1 MPALNEIMD
10 VMAKMPPENVT
21 EYLIGECS
29 RYLREIAAIT
39 QRNVIAY
46 YSGWLHV
53 NAAGVEIVET
63 DKNAFMNAVYKQ
75 DRSKGLDLILHTPG
89 GNIAAAESIVT
100 YLKTLYKNDI
110 RAIVP
115 QISMSAGTMMA
126 MSCREIVMGHQS
138 SLGPIDPQLGGV
150 ACQMVVDEFRRAV
163 DEVTKNP
170 ASLGLWQTIIGKYVP
185 TYLTTCEDAIKWSE
199 ELAEKWLTDVNPDI
213 DIDKIKT
220 VFINHEHSYSHSRH
234 ISKEDCRDA
243 GLNVTD
249 LESNQDLQEAV
260 LSLHHFMMVL
270 IEKHRITKIVMNN
283 DGRSYVQS
291 AAPAAS

>member
-1 MPALNEIMD
+1 MPQED
-10 VMAKMPPENVT
+10 VT
-21 EYLIGECS
+21 EYLVGECS
-29 RYLREIAAIT
+29 RNLREIASIT
-39 QRNVIAY
+39 NRNVIAY

-75 DRSKGLDLILHTPG
+75 NRSKGLDLVLHTPG

-100 YLKTLYKNDI
+100 YLKTLYNNDI

-126 MSCREIVMGHQS
+126 MSCREIIMGHQS

-163 DEVTKNP
+163 SEVTANP
-170 ASLGLWQTIIGKYVP
+170 LSLGLWQTIIGKYVP

-199 ELAEKWLTDVNPDI
+199 ELAEKWLKDINPNI
-213 DIDKIKT
+213 NMKNIKN

-234 ISKEDCRDA
+234 ISKEDCRAA
-243 GLNVTD
+243 GLNISD
-249 LESNQDLQEAV
+249 LESNQKLQEAV
-260 LSLHHFMMVL
+260 LSLHHYMMVL
-270 IEKHRITKIVMNN
+270 IERHKITKIVMN
-283 DGRSYVQS
+283 DQGRSYVQN
-291 AAPAAS
+291 AAPANS